1 MVIGAVCGIVALK
14 IEIIMAK
21 SGLDYLLSA
30 DGSIGREKRCLDIA
44 TFAVLGALALPVTVV
59 VGAASAIDT
68 RTLNPILR
76 QQRFGGRNGRAHQLA
91 KFRTIQPKNGE
102 LAPYQSFGTFDPRA
116 SKLAQFLRKYTL
128 DELPEIYLNV
138 LPGSVSFVGPR
149 SHTQE
154 DLEKNRKADTVL
166 FDEWFEPFSQVPSG
180 LTGKSQLFR
189 HGFVHMTDELR
200 CRSMRMDLDYFDGA
214 TLLGDMKWISRT
226 PLELL
231 KANAGII

>member
-1 MVIGAVCGIVALK
+1 LPAAV
-14 IEIIMAK
+14 
-21 SGLDYLLSA
+21 
-30 DGSIGREKRCLDIA
+30 
-44 TFAVLGALALPVTVV
+44 T
-59 VGAASAIDT
+59 VGAASAVDT

-91 KFRTIQPKNGE
+91 KFRTIQPENGE

-138 LPGSVSFVGPR
+138 LPGSVSCVGPR

-154 DLEKNRKADTVL
+154 DLEKNRRADTVL
-166 FDEWFEPFSQVPSG
+166 FDEWFDPFSRVSPG
-180 LTGKSQLFR
+180 LTGKSQLLR

-200 CRSMRMDLDYFDGA
+200 RQSMRMDLEYFNEA
-214 TLLGDMKWISRT
+214 TLLGDMRWIAKT

-231 KANAGII
+231 KANASIVEHEYSAVPSTFSEMV